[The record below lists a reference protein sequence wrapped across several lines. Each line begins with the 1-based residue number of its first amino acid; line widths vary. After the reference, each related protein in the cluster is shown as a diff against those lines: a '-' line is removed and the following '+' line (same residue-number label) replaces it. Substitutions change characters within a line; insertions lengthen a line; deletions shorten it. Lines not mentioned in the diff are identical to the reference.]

1 MKDPGRRKRRQPAEV
16 VASLRQAG
24 EALAAGK
31 PIAEVARSLGVAPAT
46 LRRLRKEYGTAD
58 RDAIRRLKELEK
70 ENARPKR
77 LSRAEGLLVVLDEL
91 LSSELF
97 EPLTETRCLVD
108 RRRVHY
114 SRRRPQWALGKL
126 TPAAFAAACPAPP
139 PFRLAALAC
148 AAASP
153 DTQGAGTMLTL
164 SQGVDR

>member
-1 MKDPGRRKRRQPAEV
+1 MKGPGRRKRRQPAEV
-16 VASLRQAG
+16 VTSLRQTD

-108 RRRVHY
+108 RRRVQGLCTRGGAVPRRDRLEAWRR
-114 SRRRPQWALGKL
+114 SR
-126 TPAAFAAACPAPP
+126 
-139 PFRLAALAC
+139 
-148 AAASP
+148 
-153 DTQGAGTMLTL
+153 
-164 SQGVDR
+164 